1 MNERGNTFK
10 IVLVSALVAV
20 VTLLHYAAI
29 SEDLGLHLLHREL
42 YFIPIVLASFW
53 FGLKFGLA
61 TSVVVSIVY
70 APHVFIYDDA
80 HGALLIVSSQ
90 ILVFNFVAVVL
101 GWLVDRRTRQHQE
114 ALILENEAV
123 LGRAAAAVGHE
134 MKDLM
139 GALKG
144 LTHKG
149 EGLQCTELD
158 RDFEQEM
165 TRLEGMAGALS
176 SLVPSEHVQLI
187 SRDLNAIVNERLEHH
202 RTTAQKAGIALE
214 VRLDGNGCPTR
225 TDVEKIGWILD
236 KIINNAIEASTSGQ
250 TIQVSSHRGGTFCQV
265 RIQDQGSGIPAE
277 DLSKI
282 FTPFFTTK
290 DTGHGLALAVS
301 KKIMRDLGG
310 DLLVESQ
317 WGEGA
322 TFTVTVPREH
332 EPKSST

>member
-20 VTLLHYAAI
+20 VTLFHYAAI
-29 SEDLGLHLLHREL
+29 SEDLGLHLFHREL

-53 FGLKFGLA
+53 FGLKLGLA

-149 EGLQCTELD
+149 ERLQCTELD
-158 RDFEQEM
+158 RDFEQEI
-165 TRLEGMAGALS
+165 TRLEGMVGALS
-176 SLVPSEHVQLI
+176 SLVPSEHVRLI
-187 SRDLNAIVNERLEHH
+187 SRDLNAIINERLEHH
-202 RTTAQKAGIALE
+202 RTTAQKAGVALE

-250 TIQVSSHRGGTFCQV
+250 TIQISSHRGGTFCQV

-332 EPKSST
+332 EPKSFS

>member
-1 MNERGNTFK
+1 MNERINTFE
-10 IVLVSALVAV
+10 IVLISALVAV
-20 VTLLHYAAI
+20 ITLLDYVATPK
-29 SEDLGLHLLHREL
+29 ELGLHLLQREL

-80 HGALLIVSSQ
+80 HGPLVIVSSQ

-114 ALILENEAV
+114 ALVLENEAV

-134 MKDLM
+134 MKDLL

-165 TRLEGMAGALS
+165 TRLEGMAEALS
-176 SLVPSEHVQLI
+176 SLVPSEHVRLI
-187 SRDLNAIVNERLEHH
+187 SRDLNAIINERLEHY
-202 RTTAQKAGIALE
+202 RTTAQKAGIALD

-236 KIINNAIEASTSGQ
+236 NIIKNAIEASTSGQ

-290 DTGHGLALAVS
+290 DTGHGLALAAS
-301 KKIMRDLGG
+301 KKIMRALGG

-322 TFTVTVPREH
+322 TFTVTIPREH
-332 EPKSST
+332 EPKSLT